1 MDLKDLQAVLTFSI
15 GFRVFR
21 FLRIKGRA
29 MRRKTAA
36 NNRERERERER
47 GVGPMRRKTA
57 GNNTESFLRDGCQY
71 ARTSITGQCGGER
84 VFWHNLNVLR
94 V

>member
-47 GVGPMRRKTA
+47 CGTDEEENSGEQYREFSTRWVSICEDFDYRSVRR
-57 GNNTESFLRDGCQY
+57 R
-71 ARTSITGQCGGER
+71 ARI
-84 VFWHNLNVLR
+84 LA
-94 V
+94 